1 MSFFVRFLWD
11 IYLNPKLVTNLF
23 AYLMV
28 GDMVVVFEGLSFLT
42 LLMFHYINFKQQAP
56 GAVEI
61 TTENVQTDQFINE
74 VVNN

>member
-11 IYLNPKLVTNLF
+11 KYLYEKLEPNLF

-28 GDMVVVFEGLSFLT
+28 GDTVVVFEGLSFFT
-42 LLMFHYINFKQQAP
+42 LLMFHYFNFKQQTP

-61 TTENVQTDQFINE
+61 TTENVQID
-74 VVNN
+74 